1 MNSIN
6 ESEKAYIAG
15 FLDGDGCI
23 NAQLVRRHEY
33 RLLFQ
38 VQLSITFFQSTK
50 RHWFLLQLHKLLGC
64 GYVRKRYDGIS
75 EYCVVGIASVSALCK
90 ALHPYLRLK
99 QRQATLTST
108 IIERLSRHQ
117 SASEFLALCELVD
130 QIGALNDCIPK
141 GNRKAGEASA
151 LGTKNSTVTTCLVR
165 KELDLLFPVE
175 TSETK
180 NIGDI
185 ASG

>member
-1 MNSIN
+1 MNLIN

-23 NAQLVRRHEY
+23 NAQLVRRRGY

-38 VQLSITFFQSTK
+38 VRVSITFFQSTK
-50 RHWFLLQLHKLLGC
+50 RHWFLLQLQKSLGC
-64 GYVRKRYDGIS
+64 GYVRKRNDGIS
-75 EYCVVGIASVSALCK
+75 EYCVVGTTSVSALCK
-90 ALHPYLRLK
+90 ELLPYLRLK
-99 QRQATLTST
+99 RRQAALVST
-108 IIERLSRHQ
+108 IIGRLSRHQ
-117 SASEFLALCELVD
+117 SVSAFLDLCELVD
-130 QIGALNDCIPK
+130 QIADCNDSKKRTI
-141 GNRKAGEASA
+141 
-151 LGTKNSTVTTCLVR
+151 TTCLVR

-180 NIGDI
+180 SIGDI